1 MKYRQWFTP
10 VLLLSVL
17 TACNNADETFMVGT
31 LERDRVV
38 VSVESNEPIIA
49 IHVVDGQMMNA
60 GDLILE
66 QDPARQEKCLP
77 SRLP

>member
-31 LERDRVV
+31 LERDRIE

-49 IHVVDGQMMNA
+49 IHVVDA
-60 GDLILE
+60 TLV
-66 QDPARQEKCLP
+66 
-77 SRLP
+77 